1 MQGNVTAQVSKL
13 QTSVSRHLK
22 NRVVQTRG
30 KLLDE
35 TRLSRTRGTVEIQRI
50 KFVHEPDGGIP
61 CRFVKAVVRV
71 NGRGIQ
77 AGILESPYGI
87 ASRYSAENKSGIHFC
102 WREGFQFHYVL

>member
-1 MQGNVTAQVSKL
+1 MQRDVTAQVCKL
-13 QTSVSRHLK
+13 QSCMSCHLK
-22 NRVVQTRG
+22 NRIVQTCG

-35 TRLSRTRGTVEIQRI
+35 ARFSRTRRTVEVQRI

-77 AGILESPYGI
+77 AGILI
-87 ASRYSAENKSGIHFC
+87 APNLVPGRHTAENKPGIHFDG
-102 WREGFQFHYVL
+102 REGFQFLNGL